1 MAVGLMFALFLI
13 LSFLSVPMAVGIGS
27 GVVGAIMAGHSIDMS
42 FFIRAMANSVDSFTL
57 TAVPFFIFAG
67 AIMAEVGISEGLFN
81 AANALFGRI
90 RGGVMIVSVVAC
102 AVFGAI
108 SGSAYAAVAAIGMI
122 ALPELKK
129 QGVSLGMATAL
140 LATAG
145 GLGQMIPPSTG
156 LVVYGSLNNVSI
168 SDLFIAELL
177 PGIFM
182 AVCFS
187 IYCYMYGRKHNIVA
201 KDVQHLDT
209 IGKKMKVIWDSK
221 FALLLPVIM
230 LGSIYSGLATPTESA
245 VVSIVYAVIYGLC
258 NRKCGFSIFRLPA
271 LLKKSVMTTTSTLFI
286 LGCSAGLSKIITLE
300 QIPQKFGEF
309 MVTNVSSVVGCMAIM
324 TVIVI
329 FLGMFVDG
337 IAINSILGPILCGVV
352 SQYNVNL
359 VYFGVVFVFNMTFGL
374 ITPPLGG
381 NLFVAMNVCECSY
394 QEVVK
399 NIFPWIVVMLISLLV
414 ITCIPQMSLL
424 LPSLMPK

>member
-1 MAVGLMFALFLI
+1 MAVAIMFILFLG
-13 LSFLSVPMAVGIGS
+13 LSFLSVPMAVAIGL
-27 GVVGAIMAGHSIDMS
+27 GVVGAIMVGHSIDMS

-67 AIMAEVGISEGLFN
+67 AIMAEVGISEGLFK

-108 SGSAYAAVAAIGMI
+108 SGSSYAAVAAIGMI

-187 IYCYMYGRKHNIVA
+187 IYCYLYGRKHNIVA
-201 KDVQHLDT
+201 EDAKNLDT
-209 IGKKMKVIWDSK
+209 IGKKLKVIWDCK

-245 VVSIVYAVIYGLC
+245 VVSVVYAILYGLF
-258 NRKCGFSIFRLPA
+258 NRNCSFTIMRLPA

-286 LGCSAGLSKIITLE
+286 LGCSSGLSKIITLE
-300 QIPQKFGEF
+300 QIPQKFGAF
-309 MVTNVSSVVGCMAIM
+309 MVNNVSSVVGCMAIM
-324 TVIVI
+324 TVLVI

-337 IAINSILGPILCGVV
+337 IAINAILGPILCSVV
-352 SQYNVNL
+352 SQYGVNL

-399 NIFPWIVVMLISLLV
+399 NILPWIIVMLISLVV